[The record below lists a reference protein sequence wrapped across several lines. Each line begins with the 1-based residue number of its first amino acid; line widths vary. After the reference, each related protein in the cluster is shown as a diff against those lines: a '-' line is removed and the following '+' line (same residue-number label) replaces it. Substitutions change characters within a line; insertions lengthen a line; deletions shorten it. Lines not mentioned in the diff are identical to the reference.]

1 MLDKYFTELDK
12 YRNFESDENI
22 PKFEEILGDIA
33 KLKDPNVIRKLVNYL
48 DDDSEYPDVIFG
60 IVHLIEEFDDHTYLQ
75 ELLPSISLLTQ
86 NSPYWAKVLHYRIMN
101 SSTTLTEYSK
111 ISSSLSEDTKQA
123 LKKLLVE
130 IKKEDKEFDSQCNT
144 LIAGL

>member
-48 DDDSEYPDVIFG
+48 DDDSEYPDVIFA

>member
-1 MLDKYFTELDK
+1 MLGKYFTELDK
-12 YRNFESDENI
+12 YRNFESDGNI

-48 DDDSEYPDVIFG
+48 DDDSEYPDIIFE

-75 ELLPSISLLTQ
+75 ELLPSIPLLTQ

-101 SSTTLTEYSK
+101 SPTTLAEYSK